1 MEFHFDN
8 RIVQVLGRAAA
19 LVKLNILWIVFSLP
33 LVTGGAALC
42 ALHITAVKI
51 LKNEEGYVFRE
62 FWSVYKGKMKV
73 SLKLWVPLLFA
84 AFLILFDYM
93 FWRDMDGDF
102 AAMMRIF
109 ICVAMGGWFALVSY
123 IFPLA
128 ARMDVGA
135 GETYRNGLLLMFKY
149 LPQTLYLL
157 FTTALFLAAGLLF
170 TPVFGIALLAG
181 GALLAAAHGK
191 LLLWVFEKEG
201 IVE

>member
-51 LKNEEGYVFRE
+51 LKNEEGDVFRE

-109 ICVAMGGWFALVSY
+109 ICVAMCGWL
-123 IFPLA
+123 I
-128 ARMDVGA
+128 
-135 GETYRNGLLLMFKY
+135 
-149 LPQTLYLL
+149 LYC
-157 FTTALFLAAGLLF
+157 
-170 TPVFGIALLAG
+170 
-181 GALLAAAHGK
+181 
-191 LLLWVFEKEG
+191 LWVMPMPK
-201 IVE
+201 